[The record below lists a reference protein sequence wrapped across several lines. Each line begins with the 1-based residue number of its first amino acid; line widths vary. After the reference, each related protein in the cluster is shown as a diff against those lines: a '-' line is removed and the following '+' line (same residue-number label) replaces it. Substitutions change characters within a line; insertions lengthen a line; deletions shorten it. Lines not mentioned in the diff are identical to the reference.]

1 MASQPDLLI
10 LGLGNPGSKYSGNR
24 HNIGWMVAAAL
35 CERRKR
41 PIMPLASNAYV
52 SSVRI
57 AGRLAVVALPTTY
70 MNNSGEAALDLLET
84 YDLKPENIL
93 VIFDE
98 YNFPI
103 GKIHLRK
110 GGGDGGHNG
119 VENIIYMLQSEDFYR
134 LRCGIDRNFG
144 EGEMPSYVL
153 SDFEENEIR
162 ARDEMISKAADA
174 IEFFFANPPGKA
186 LSFINSGRLWKPKDP
201 ENDPKEAKS
210 EDISSNNSEK

>member
-1 MASQPDLLI
+1 MASKPDLLI

-24 HNIGWMVAAAL
+24 HNIGWMVGAAL

-41 PIMPLASNAYV
+41 PIMPLARNAYV

-84 YDLKPENIL
+84 YELEPEHLL

-98 YNFPI
+98 YNFPV
-103 GKIHLRK
+103 GKIHMRK

-153 SDFEENEIR
+153 SDFEESEIP
-162 ARDEMISKAADA
+162 ARDEMIAKAVDA
-174 IEFFFANPPGKA
+174 IEFFIANPPGKA
-186 LSFINSGRLWKPKDP
+186 LSFINSGALWKPKETDKAQS
-201 ENDPKEAKS
+201 DKKS
-210 EDISSNNSEK
+210 EDISSDNEEN